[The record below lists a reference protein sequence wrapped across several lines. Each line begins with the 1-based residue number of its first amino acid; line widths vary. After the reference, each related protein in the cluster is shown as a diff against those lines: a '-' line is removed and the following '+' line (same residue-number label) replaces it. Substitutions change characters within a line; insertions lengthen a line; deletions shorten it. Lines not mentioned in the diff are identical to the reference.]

1 MGVKYLSEDWAK
13 EVTSLLQ
20 STDAVTKTVT
30 GQSFGI
36 QQVVT
41 DVPERGEVRFYAKV
55 ADGVPEVV
63 IGEVA
68 NPDATLTATYD
79 ISILMDKGEL
89 NPQAAFMQGKLK
101 IQGNL
106 MKLMGLQGFVSSL
119 GPAVAGLQRD
129 Y

>member
-13 EVTSLLQ
+13 EVTSLLK
-20 STDAVTKTVT
+20 TTEAVTKTVT
-30 GQSFGI
+30 GQSFAI

-41 DVPERGEVRFYAKV
+41 DVPDQGEVKFYAKV
-55 ADGVPEVV
+55 TDGVPEVV
-63 IGEVA
+63 IGETQ
-68 NPDATLTATYD
+68 NPDATLTAAYD
-79 ISILMDKGEL
+79 VSVLMDKGEL

-119 GPAVAGLQRD
+119 GPAVAGLERL

>member
-1 MGVKYLSEDWAK
+1 MGVKYLSDDWAR

-20 STDAVTKTVT
+20 SMEAVTSTIK
-30 GQSFGI
+30 GQSFAI

-41 DVPERGEVRFYAKV
+41 DVPDRGEVKFYAKV
-55 ADGVPEVV
+55 VDGVPSVV
-63 IGEVA
+63 IGETD
-68 NPDATLTATYD
+68 PSDATLTAAYPV
-79 ISILMDKGEL
+79 SVLMDKGEL

-106 MKLMGLQGFVSSL
+106 MKLMSLQGFVSSL
-119 GPAVAGLQRD
+119 GPAVAGLERE

>member
-1 MGVKYLSEDWAK
+1 MAVKYLSEQWAQ

-20 STDAVTKTVT
+20 SNEAVTNTIK
-30 GQSFGI
+30 GQSFAI

-41 DVPERGEVRFYAKV
+41 DVPDRGEVKFFAK
-55 ADGVPEVV
+55 ATDGVPEVAL
-63 IGEVA
+63 GETE
-68 NPDATLTATYD
+68 NPDATITSAYPV
-79 ISILMDKGEL
+79 SVSMDKMEL
-89 NPQAAFMQGKLK
+89 NPQVAFMQGKIK

-119 GPAVAGLQRD
+119 GPAVAGLERE

>member
-1 MGVKYLSEDWAK
+1 MGVRYLSDDWAK

-20 STDAVTKTVT
+20 STEAVTTTIK
-30 GQSFGI
+30 GQSFAI

-41 DVPERGEVRFYAKV
+41 EVPERGEVRFYAKV
-55 ADGVPEVV
+55 ADGVPSVV
-63 IGEVA
+63 LGEVE
-68 NPDATLTATYD
+68 NPEATLTAAYD
-79 ISILMDKGEL
+79 VSVAMDKGEL

-119 GPAVAGLQRD
+119 GPAVAGLERE

>member
-1 MGVKYLSEDWAK
+1 MAVKYLSEEWAK

-20 STDAVTKTVT
+20 STDAVTNTIK

-36 QQVVT
+36 QQVIT
-41 DVPERGEVRFYAKV
+41 DVPDQGEVKFYAKST
-55 ADGVPEVV
+55 DGVPEVG
-63 IGEVA
+63 IGETP

-79 ISILMDKGEL
+79 VSVQMDKGEL

-106 MKLMGLQGFVSSL
+106 MKLMGLQGFVNSL
-119 GPAVAGLQRD
+119 GPAVAGLERE

>member
-1 MGVKYLSEDWAK
+1 MSVKYLSEEWAK

-20 STDAVTKTVT
+20 SNENVTNTIK
-30 GQSFGI
+30 GQSFAI
-36 QQVVT
+36 QQVIS
-41 DVPERGEVRFYAKV
+41 DVPDQGEVKFYAK
-55 ADGVPEVV
+55 ASDGVPEVG
-63 IGEVA
+63 IGETP
-68 NPDATLTATYD
+68 NPDATLSAPYPV
-79 ISILMDKGEL
+79 SVSMDKGEL

-119 GPAVAGLQRD
+119 GPAVAGLERE

>member
-1 MGVKYLSEDWAK
+1 MPVKYLSEDWAR

-20 STDAVTKTVT
+20 STEAVTNTIK
-30 GQSFGI
+30 GQSFAI

-41 DVPERGEVRFYAKV
+41 DVPDRGEIRFYAKS
-55 ADGVPEVV
+55 ADGVPTVA
-63 IGEVA
+63 IGETD
-68 NPDATLTATYD
+68 NPDATLTAAYP
-79 ISILMDKGEL
+79 ISVSMDKGEL

-106 MKLMGLQGFVSSL
+106 MKLMTLQGFVSSL
-119 GPAVAGLQRD
+119 GPAVAGLERE

>member
-30 GQSFGI
+30 GQSFAI

-41 DVPERGEVRFYAKV
+41 DVPERGEIKFYAKV
-55 ADGVPEVV
+55 TDGVPEVV

-68 NPDATLTATYD
+68 NPDATLTAAYD